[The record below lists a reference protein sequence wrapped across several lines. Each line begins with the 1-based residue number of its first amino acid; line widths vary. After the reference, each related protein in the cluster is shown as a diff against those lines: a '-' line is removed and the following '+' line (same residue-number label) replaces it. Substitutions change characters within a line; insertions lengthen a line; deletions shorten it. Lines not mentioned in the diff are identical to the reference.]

1 MVESDQQEQAG
12 RLPDF
17 IIVGATK
24 TGTTSLDF
32 YLSLHPEIHMAR
44 PKEPRFFIDAPEPA
58 GRWQRGLDWYRSLFA
73 SDKALCGEASPT
85 YSNWSTRQGVF
96 ERMHSVVPDA
106 KILFVV
112 REHFAR
118 LRSSYLM
125 NVRYR
130 GIEDA
135 FADFVEKNQWALD
148 ASMYG
153 ERMQDLLRFYDRE
166 RLLVLEAEELQ
177 QRRAETLRS
186 VFEFLGVDTG
196 FHSPLFRHKRHDSRF
211 HMYPNKLGR
220 KILRHPATRILEQKL
235 PSAFFYHLRN
245 GSNWLFPGKM
255 PETRVEPSLNE
266 NLSEKFL
273 RDTEVLR
280 ELTGLALPTLQ
291 KQRAYGL

>member
-186 VFEFLGVDTG
+186 VFEFLGVDAG
-196 FHSPLFRHKRHDSRF
+196 FHSLFFRHKRHDSRF
-211 HMYPNKLGR
+211 HAYPNKLGR
-220 KILRHPATRILEQKL
+220 KILRHPATRMLEKKL
-235 PSAFFYHLRN
+235 PPSVFYHLRN
-245 GSNWLFPGKM
+245 GLNAVFAGQE
-255 PETRVEPSLNE
+255 PETALDPGFQQKLSVEFQQDTG
-266 NLSEKFL
+266 KL
-273 RDTEVLR
+273 RS
-280 ELTGLALPTLQ
+280 LTGLALPSL
-291 KQRAYGL
+291 G